1 MTVEK
6 ALKYL
11 FAAAIIIIVVMTV
24 NYLSAVLLPFAV
36 AWLLAYLLYPL
47 VKFVQYRL
55 KVKVR
60 AIAILL
66 TMLFVGGVVAGI
78 VWLIIPPMIEQF
90 GKAMDEFNGWLKITT
105 HSNNLTQLISTWISD
120 NRSEIEHYFRSVD
133 FSQSVKQAVPKVFDL
148 LGQAA
153 AVVVSIVASCVVLLY
168 MFFILLDYEYLT
180 SRWIKIFPM
189 RQRPFWQLLIKDVE
203 DALNRYIRGQAT
215 VATLMGIMFCIGLTI
230 IDFPMAIGLGILIGI
245 MDMVPY
251 LHTFALI
258 PAAFLSMIKAGE
270 SGQPF
275 WVIFG
280 MVVAL
285 FIIIQIITES
295 IVIPKVMGKAMGLNP
310 AILLLSLSVWGSLL
324 GFIGLIIALP
334 LTTLLI
340 AYWQR
345 YVTRDHQELQ
355 PSDEV
360 MSISPESAETGE

>member
-6 ALKYL
+6 ALRYL
-11 FAAAIIIIVVMTV
+11 FVIAIIVAVVLTV

-36 AWLLAYLLYPL
+36 AWLLAYLMYPM
-47 VKFVQYRL
+47 VKFLQYRL
-55 KVKVR
+55 MIRVR

-66 TMLFVGGVVAGI
+66 TMLFVIAILGGVV
-78 VWLIIPPMIEQF
+78 WLIVPPMIEQF
-90 GKAMDEFNGWLKITT
+90 GHAMDGFNHWLKLTT

-120 NRSEIEHYFRSVD
+120 NRAEIERYFRSVD
-133 FSQSVKQAVPKVFDL
+133 ISQSIKQALPKVFDL

-168 MFFILLDYEYLT
+168 TFFILLDYEFLT
-180 SRWIKIFPM
+180 SRWIKIFPVN
-189 RQRPFWQLLIKDVE
+189 QRPFWQSLIKDVE

-258 PAAFLSMIKAGE
+258 PAAFLAMLKASE
-270 SGQPF
+270 TGQNF
-275 WVIFG
+275 WVIYG
-280 MVVAL
+280 MVFAL
-285 FIIIQIITES
+285 FCVVQLITES

-324 GFIGLIIALP
+324 GFIGLIVALP
-334 LTTLLI
+334 LTTIII
-340 AYWQR
+340 AYWKR
-345 YVTRDHQELQ
+345 YVTREERPPYHVANESN
-355 PSDEV
+355 PSVE
-360 MSISPESAETGE
+360 EG